1 MREHYFPFG
10 YITSNILNLQ
20 YLFKTYLMESIKL
33 ANQKHMCPEINSV
46 NVFIWFYELRFALFH
61 KGYESAL
68 NNKCNKVGK
77 YN

>member
-1 MREHYFPFG
+1 
-10 YITSNILNLQ
+10 
-20 YLFKTYLMESIKL
+20 MESIKL

-46 NVFIWFYELRFALFH
+46 NAFIWFYVLCFALFH

-68 NNKCNKVGK
+68 NNKFNKGRK